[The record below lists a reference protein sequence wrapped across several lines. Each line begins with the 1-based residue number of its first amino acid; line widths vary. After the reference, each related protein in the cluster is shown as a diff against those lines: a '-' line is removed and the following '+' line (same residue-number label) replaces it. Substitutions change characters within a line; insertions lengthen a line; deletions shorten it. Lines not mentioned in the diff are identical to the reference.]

1 MASNFTATEEVYSD
15 FNVNFNIHPIKED
28 LTRLVNEDAVLRS
41 IKNIVQTD
49 HYERPFRPMFGAN
62 IKKYL
67 FEQLNPITLQLIK
80 SQIVSALAN
89 YEPRANIIDVVVS
102 SSSSDNNSVE
112 ITITFSTINN
122 LRPVTTTTTLALDR
136 VR

>member
-1 MASNFTATEEVYSD
+1 MASNFTATDEVYSD
-15 FNVNFNIHPIKED
+15 FNVNFNIHPVKQD

-49 HYERPFRPMFGAN
+49 HYERPFRPLFGAN

-67 FEQLNPITLQLIK
+67 FEQLTPITLQLIK

-122 LRPVTTTTTLALDR
+122 LRPVTTTITLALDR

>member
-1 MASNFTATEEVYSD
+1 MASNFTATDEVYSD
-15 FNVNFNIHPIKED
+15 FNVNFNVHPVKQD

-49 HYERPFRPMFGAN
+49 HYERPFRPLFGAN

-67 FEQLNPITLQLIK
+67 FEQLTPITLQLIK

-122 LRPVTTTTTLALDR
+122 LRPVTTTITLALDR

>member
-122 LRPVTTTTTLALDR
+122 LRPVTTTITLALDR

>member
-1 MASNFTATEEVYSD
+1 MASNFTATDEVYSD
-15 FNVNFNIHPIKED
+15 FNVNFNVHPVKQD

-49 HYERPFRPMFGAN
+49 HYERPFRPLFGAN

-67 FEQLNPITLQLIK
+67 FEQLTPITLQLIK

-122 LRPVTTTTTLALDR
+122 LRPVTATITLALDR